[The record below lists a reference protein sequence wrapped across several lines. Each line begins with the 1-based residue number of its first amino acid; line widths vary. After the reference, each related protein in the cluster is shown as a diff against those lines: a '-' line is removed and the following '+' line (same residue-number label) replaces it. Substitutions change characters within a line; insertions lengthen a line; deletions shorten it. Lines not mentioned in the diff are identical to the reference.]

1 MDIKTAIKERRS
13 IRKYKDIQIEEDIR
27 TALDELA
34 KECNEE
40 SGLNI
45 QIIYDDPDCF
55 NSFLAHYG
63 KFKNAVN
70 YLALVGNKSDEKL
83 DELCGYYGE
92 KIVLEA
98 QGMGLNTCWVAMTYK
113 KGKVVPQIGDG
124 EKMYIV
130 IALGYGKTQG
140 QSHKMKSI
148 AAVSDQTEESPEWY
162 RRGIRAALLAPTAV
176 NQQKFRFTR
185 NGDKVSVRAGLGFY
199 TKIDLGIVKYN
210 FEAAAG
216 KENFSWE

>member
-1 MDIKTAIKERRS
+1 MTILEAIEQRHSVRQYEDKP
-13 IRKYKDIQIEEDIR
+13 IEP
-27 TALDELA
+27 ELA
-34 KECNEE
+34 AKLNEEIEAVNRE
-40 SGLNI
+40 SGLHI
-45 QIIYDDPDCF
+45 QM
-55 NSFLAHYG
+55 FLEEPEA
-63 KFKNAVN
+63 FQA
-70 YLALVGNKSDEKL
+70 NKSSYGQFSGCRNYFAVVGKKGMDE
-83 DELCGYYGE
+83 EVGYYGQRL
-92 KIVLEA
+92 VLFA
-98 QGMGLNTCWVAMTYK
+98 QQLGLNTCWVAMTYK